1 MHEKNFYDE
10 VIPSATELTRYGNEG
25 KFLPKPYEYLFPTF
39 HHLRK
44 SKEDNVSIEDWINF
58 WFQEE

>member
-10 VIPSATELTRYGNEG
+10 VIPSAAELTRYNNEG
-25 KFLPKPYEYLFPTF
+25 KFLPKTYEYLFAAF

-44 SKEDNVSIEDWINF
+44 STEDNVSIED
-58 WFQEE
+58 